1 MINIPSLKSFR
12 TLFNSVLVLLLL
24 TIDVLA
30 NEKTPG
36 KGITVKPVI
45 SGTLD
50 DRFRSEIAMAGLREL
65 GYKIDGVTEANYEK
79 IMPAIIAG
87 KGDFSVDVWNK
98 MHNKI
103 YVDNG
108 GKSKLTKGE
117 LIIPYVA
124 QGYVIDK
131 KTAKKFNITQLSD
144 FKKKEI
150 AKLFD
155 NNGDGK
161 ADLVGC
167 NTGWRC
173 RKVIDHHLKAYG
185 LENTIDHNTS
195 GYFKLLDKSIERYK
209 EGKPILYFAW
219 APWSVA
225 LLVPGRDVVWLEVP
239 FTSLPNGE
247 TNVNTVIDGVNVGF
261 IVDQIVT
268 VMGRDFALENK
279 AAAKFL
285 SLLQIPESDESIQN
299 LKVRNGE
306 RTLKDIKRH
315 AKDWI
320 QINRNKF
327 DAWLDQ
333 ARSI

>member
-1 MINIPSLKSFR
+1 MLAFRHVRNISTPLGPPALPRIHRFLINTPSLKSFR

-173 RKVIDHHLKAYG
+173 RKVIDHHLKEYG

-219 APWSVA
+219 PHGQWHCLCQA
-225 LLVPGRDVVWLEVP
+225 
-239 FTSLPNGE
+239 E
-247 TNVNTVIDGVNVGF
+247 T
-261 IVDQIVT
+261 
-268 VMGRDFALENK
+268 
-279 AAAKFL
+279 
-285 SLLQIPESDESIQN
+285 
-299 LKVRNGE
+299 
-306 RTLKDIKRH
+306 
-315 AKDWI
+315 
-320 QINRNKF
+320 
-327 DAWLDQ
+327 
-333 ARSI
+333 